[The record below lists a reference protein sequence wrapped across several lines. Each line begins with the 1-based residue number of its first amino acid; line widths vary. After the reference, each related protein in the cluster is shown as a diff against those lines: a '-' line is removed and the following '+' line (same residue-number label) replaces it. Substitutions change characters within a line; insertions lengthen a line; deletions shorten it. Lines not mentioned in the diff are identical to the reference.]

1 MEVITLLVPFIIVSL
16 IVLLIAG
23 LRIKTE
29 EEGEELM
36 KSIYVY
42 LVLFATLMMSIGGSI
57 GVFMAL
63 ADVVSPA
70 PYHQSFE
77 EYKQWGTPEYGSEI
91 EAEVKSEEELRASYD
106 AMIERDEEQSI
117 KRSVNTLIKSFG
129 WIVIPLPV
137 FFYFQRRLGEESPM
151 GE

>member
-1 MEVITLLVPFIIVSL
+1 MSVIAVLVPFIIVLL

-23 LRIKTE
+23 LKVKTE
-29 EEGEELM
+29 EEGKDLL
-36 KSIYVY
+36 KNVYVY

-57 GVFMAL
+57 GVFMAV

-77 EYKQWGTPEYGSEI
+77 EYRQWGNTEQQGEKGAP
-91 EAEVKSEEELRASYD
+91 VKSEQELKASYD
-106 AMIERDEEQSI
+106 AMIEQDKEQS
-117 KRSVNTLIKSFG
+117 KQRSLNTLIKSFG

-137 FFYFQRRLGEESPM
+137 FIFFQRRLGKKE
-151 GE
+151 

>member
-1 MEVITLLVPFIIVSL
+1 MGVITLLIPFIIVSL
-16 IVLLIAG
+16 VVLLIAG
-23 LRIKTE
+23 LRTKTE
-29 EEGEELM
+29 EEGKDLM
-36 KSIYVY
+36 KNIYVY

-77 EYKQWGTPEYGSEI
+77 EFRQWGASEHGG
-91 EAEVKSEEELRASYD
+91 ETKAEVRSEEELRASYD
-106 AMIERDEEQSI
+106 AMIERDTKQSI
-117 KRSVNTLIKSFG
+117 QRSMNTLIKSFG

-137 FFYFQRRLGEESPM
+137 FFYFQRRLGKKE
-151 GE
+151 

>member
-1 MEVITLLVPFIIVSL
+1 MLITVFLIPFSIILLVI
-16 IVLLIAG
+16 LLIFG
-23 LRIKTE
+23 LRTKGVDKGDE
-29 EEGEELM
+29 AM

-77 EYKQWGTPEYGSEI
+77 EYRQWGAAEYMDE
-91 EAEVKSEEELRASYD
+91 EVVKKKTEEELVVSYE
-106 AMIERDEEQSI
+106 AMIKRDKEQSEQQAI
-117 KRSVNTLIKSFG
+117 NALIKSFG
-129 WIVIPLPV
+129 WIVIPLPI
-137 FFYFQRRLGEESPM
+137 FIYFQRRLGKQA
-151 GE
+151 

>member
-1 MEVITLLVPFIIVSL
+1 MSIIALLVPFIIVLL
-16 IVLLIAG
+16 IVLMIAG
-23 LRIKTE
+23 LKVKTE
-29 EEGEELM
+29 EEGKDLL
-36 KSIYVY
+36 KNVYVY

-77 EYKQWGTPEYGSEI
+77 EYRQWGAPAQEGEKA
-91 EAEVKSEEELRASYD
+91 AEVKSEQELKASYD
-106 AMIERDEEQSI
+106 AMIERDKEQS
-117 KRSVNTLIKSFG
+117 KQRSMNTLIKSFG

-137 FFYFQRRLGEESPM
+137 FIFFQRRLGKKE
-151 GE
+151 